1 MEAFKRCKGSLGRAQ
16 SVLTDSGY
24 TGEPFAQGVR
34 EILGQQVTVQVAKR
48 SELHTFKVIPKRWVV
63 ERSLGWLARFRSLS
77 RDYERLPE
85 VLSGLHFLVFAV
97 LMLPAAAR
105 VLAAAGSS

>member
-1 MEAFKRCKGSLGRAQ
+1 MNSEHRSPIEATTI
-16 SVLTDSGY
+16 LTRGGL
-24 TGEPFAQGVR
+24 T
-34 EILGQQVTVQVAKR
+34 
-48 SELHTFKVIPKRWVV
+48 
-63 ERSLGWLARFRSLS
+63 

-85 VLSGLHFLVFAV
+85 VLGGLHFLVFAV